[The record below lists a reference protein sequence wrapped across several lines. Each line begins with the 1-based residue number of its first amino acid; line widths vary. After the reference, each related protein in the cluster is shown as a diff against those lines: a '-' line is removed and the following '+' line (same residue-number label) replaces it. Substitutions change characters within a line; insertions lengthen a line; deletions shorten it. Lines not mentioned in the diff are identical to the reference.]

1 MITLIVSFI
10 FTGCSAKEDASKK
23 VNTGEVGTNAK
34 VAEEKVKLK
43 MTIFGSEN
51 DETVYR
57 ERLDLARETYD
68 NIEVDLIYIPG
79 TDYATKLQAMIAG
92 GTAPDIMQL
101 AEDVHGYSA
110 KNQIVPLNEFA
121 QAENIDLST
130 RFGTGYKTY
139 ERDGNV
145 YAMPDR
151 GGTMVVYYNKDMF
164 DAKGIDYPTKD
175 WTWDDLLDAAQQ
187 LTVKNG
193 DEVEVYGFAAGDW
206 WPWWMSFMYQNGGR
220 ILDDN
225 NNVVVDSPENMEAL
239 QFYNDLVYKHQVA
252 PSKEDYANMGDK
264 GPDPLFAQGKVA
276 IEITGFW
283 NIGSLNNVPDLNW
296 DIAPVWQNKE
306 RATVAFGSGLAI
318 SKDCKYKEE
327 AFKIIEFLTSE
338 EGQLP
343 IVTNK
348 QDAPANKKVLESD
361 AFLKAAYANS
371 DINMDAFAENADAIM
386 SVPIGPHWN
395 ELEQVCKDNLS
406 ELFSNLKDAE
416 TVLKELQADL
426 EDVMSRY

>member
-1 MITLIVSFI
+1 M
-10 FTGCSAKEDASKK
+10 
-23 VNTGEVGTNAK
+23 
-34 VAEEKVKLK
+34 
-43 MTIFGSEN
+43 
-51 DETVYR
+51 
-57 ERLDLARETYD
+57 
-68 NIEVDLIYIPG
+68 
-79 TDYATKLQAMIAG
+79 
-92 GTAPDIMQL
+92 
-101 AEDVHGYSA
+101 
-110 KNQIVPLNEFA
+110 
-121 QAENIDLST
+121 
-130 RFGTGYKTY
+130 
-139 ERDGNV
+139 
-145 YAMPDR
+145 
-151 GGTMVVYYNKDMF
+151 
-164 DAKGIDYPTKD
+164 
-175 WTWDDLLDAAQQ
+175 
-187 LTVKNG
+187 
-193 DEVEVYGFAAGDW
+193 EVYGFAAGDW

-239 QFYNDLVYKHQVA
+239 QFYNDLVYMHQVA

-348 QDAPANKKVLESD
+348 QDAPANKKV
-361 AFLKAAYANS
+361 
-371 DINMDAFAENADAIM
+371 
-386 SVPIGPHWN
+386 
-395 ELEQVCKDNLS
+395 
-406 ELFSNLKDAE
+406 
-416 TVLKELQADL
+416 T
-426 EDVMSRY
+426 